1 MRVVLEIVNTGNGKS
16 AGSVPETFA
25 FGREGGL
32 IGCSKTAKWRLENI
46 NGSVLDLHAE
56 IVYKNGRFH
65 ITGAGKGTVE
75 MKKPEKRVAK
85 GVMVPLTKESR
96 FCIGEYTIAVKSI
109 DSAPPEK
116 GGPSAQTAAPSEAAD
131 SFFKGNPHHK
141 AVQIIDSPS
150 PSQNDVLALIDNRV
164 ETPPKTDELL
174 LPELDSI
181 LESYKKAEEQSPDN
195 SLGTHIDPS
204 ALSVDSPDG
213 EKGSKKSGKKAVEAE
228 EDEEDES
235 ILKIISVKLGVDTE
249 KMSRKEKEKFAAE
262 VAQLAFTSL
271 ENARNTSS
279 VLQKV
284 QSQLG
289 VTTFSTNNPLKT
301 ASETKEIFSNLLHY
315 KPSVSEQIKNLFFDI
330 EKHTIAFHTAYKKV
344 SLRNAKKFSPKKLYA
359 RFKNEGE
366 LKKSLFNKKA
376 QAWDAYC
383 KEFEYLDHMKEEKID
398 NSELK
403 KEYNK
408 VLETLSLS
416 YNPAK
421 NRGGK

>member
-1 MRVVLEIVNTGNGKS
+1 MRLILEIVNTGSSKS
-16 AGSVPETFA
+16 AQSTQKTFS
-25 FGREGGL
+25 FGRDGGL
-32 IGCSKTAKWRLENI
+32 IGSSKTAKWKLENI
-46 NGSVLDLHAE
+46 KGSVSDLHAE

-75 MKKPEKRVAK
+75 MKKPEKNVTK

-109 DSAPPEK
+109 DTAPPENADVSAHTAL
-116 GGPSAQTAAPSEAAD
+116 PSDTAD
-131 SFFKGNPHHK
+131 TFFKGNIHHK
-141 AVQIIDSPS
+141 AVQIIESS
-150 PSQNDVLALIDNRV
+150 SAEQNDVLALFDNRV
-164 ETPPKTDELL
+164 DTPSKGNGML

-181 LESYKKAEEQSPDN
+181 LESYKVEEKSPDN
-195 SLGTHIDPS
+195 SLGTHIDPPT
-204 ALSVDSPDG
+204 LSVQTKTPLQKERT
-213 EKGSKKSGKKAVEAE
+213 EK
-228 EDEEDES
+228 DEENDS
-235 ILKIISVKLGVDTE
+235 ILEILSVKLGVDTE
-249 KMSRKEKEKFAAE
+249 KMSRKDKEKFAAE
-262 VAQLAFTSL
+262 VAQLAFASL

-284 QSQLG
+284 QAQLG
-289 VTTFSTNNPLKT
+289 VTTFSANNPLKT

-315 KPSVSEQIKNLFFDI
+315 KPSVSEQVKNLFFDI
-330 EKHTIAFHTAYKKV
+330 EKHTIAFHTAYKNI
-344 SLRNAKKFSPKKLYA
+344 SMQSAKKFSPKKLYA

-383 KEFEYLDHMKEEKID
+383 KEFEHLDHMKEDKID

-421 NRGGK
+421 NRGKK